1 MDNEEWVDI
10 RRKLMAGLNAK
21 ETAQETAE
29 LREECMAILDMDPEE
44 NLDAMDAWR
53 QIVEHKGSFEISN
66 CGDMILAA
74 GYHLVM
80 QWIDERCLDI
90 VILDDEGEQEDE

>member
-1 MDNEEWVDI
+1 MKESKRMDNDERLGI
-10 RRKLMAGLNAK
+10 RRKLMARLQQ
-21 ETAQETAE
+21 TAQKTAE

-44 NLDAMDAWR
+44 NLDAMEAWR
-53 QIVEHKGSFEISN
+53 QIVEHKGAFEISN

-90 VILDDEGEQEDE
+90 GILDDEE